1 MYIQNPT
8 PNPSPTRGGEPRGFK
23 NRAQRYY
30 FLRTQQNKMHKIDFF
45 VHKLTKLCNKED
57 EKCLVFSNNCTTFAP
72 IL

>member
-1 MYIQNPT
+1 MSLI
-8 PNPSPTRGGEPRGFK
+8 GV
-23 NRAQRYY
+23 QRYV